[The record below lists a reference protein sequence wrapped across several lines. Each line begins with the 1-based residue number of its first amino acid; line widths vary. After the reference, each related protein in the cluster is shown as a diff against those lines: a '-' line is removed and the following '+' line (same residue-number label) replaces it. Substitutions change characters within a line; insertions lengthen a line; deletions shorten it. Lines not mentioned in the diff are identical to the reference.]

1 MAGSAALQQAAMAC
15 AKARVVKGRCG
26 SLRSGD
32 HEAMTL
38 SSRGAGTLRDE
49 RGARTGTTR
58 RRAAPTG
65 SEAGDGGNQG
75 GRLPSWA
82 REAVSRGGKDPDE
95 VERTL
100 ARAKEES
107 DAMSVG
113 MGILMRD
120 MRRGLPLVS
129 SVSFRFVSFS
139 LTPFSSLPGVEGRD
153 GARGRE
159 DPLCGSPAS

>member
-1 MAGSAALQQAAMAC
+1 MAGIAALQQAAMAC
-15 AKARVVKGRCG
+15 AKARVVKGGYG

-32 HEAMTL
+32 HEARTL

-65 SEAGDGGNQG
+65 SEGNQG
-75 GRLPSWA
+75 GRLPSWS

-95 VERTL
+95 VDRTL

-129 SVSFRFVSFS
+129 PVSFRFVSFS

-159 DPLCGSPAS
+159 DPLRGSPAS

>member
-1 MAGSAALQQAAMAC
+1 MAGIAALQQAAMAC
-15 AKARVVKGRCG
+15 AKARVVKGGYG
-26 SLRSGD
+26 SSRSGD
-32 HEAMTL
+32 HEARTL
-38 SSRGAGTLRDE
+38 SSRGAGTLSDE
-49 RGARTGTTR
+49 RGARTGT

-65 SEAGDGGNQG
+65 SEAGNEGNQE
-75 GRLPSWA
+75 RLPSWA
-82 REAVSRGGKDPDE
+82 RKAVSRGGKDPDE

-129 SVSFRFVSFS
+129 PVSFRFVSFS

>member
-1 MAGSAALQQAAMAC
+1 MAGIAALQQAAMAC
-15 AKARVVKGRCG
+15 AKARVVKGGYG

-32 HEAMTL
+32 HEARTL

-129 SVSFRFVSFS
+129 PVSFRFVSFR
-139 LTPFSSLPGVEGRD
+139 FR
-153 GARGRE
+153 
-159 DPLCGSPAS
+159 

>member
-1 MAGSAALQQAAMAC
+1 MAGIAALQQAAMAC
-15 AKARVVKGRCG
+15 AKARVVKGGYG
-26 SLRSGD
+26 SSRSGD
-32 HEAMTL
+32 HEARTL

-65 SEAGDGGNQG
+65 SEGNQG

-120 MRRGLPLVS
+120 MRRGLPSPVVRERYSSPCNGNVS
-129 SVSFRFVSFS
+129 HRKPIPQERVFFGRGFS
-139 LTPFSSLPGVEGRD
+139 IM
-153 GARGRE
+153 
-159 DPLCGSPAS
+159 